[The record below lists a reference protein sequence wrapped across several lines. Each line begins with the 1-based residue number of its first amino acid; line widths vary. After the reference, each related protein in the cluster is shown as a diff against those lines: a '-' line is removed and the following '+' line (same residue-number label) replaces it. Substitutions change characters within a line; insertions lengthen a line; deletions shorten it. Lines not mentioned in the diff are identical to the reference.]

1 MATSI
6 ELRNE
11 AREALSKAIQVRDE
25 GKTSEGAWK
34 DGEAAKF
41 AAYWKEYTDK
51 DKAASALGEEEELV
65 KSATDKYDW
74 KPTDIRNPAEA
85 KLDILPADK
94 AKEGVRLDDGS
105 VVMFASDKSE
115 GWIKGYP
122 ASVQHPEIIRRLT
135 PELKMAAQLEND
147 AFCKWF
153 RYGIR
158 SLDSDQRKALMRL
171 RDGQKAL
178 QEDTDAE
185 GGFLVPTDQRRDVIL
200 ARGAI
205 GGVTRPISTVLQTT
219 RDAGTMPAST
229 DAVTWAA
236 VAEEAAPGESVPT
249 LSEVSFT
256 IKKFMRIGKVSAE
269 LLEDSAVDIPT
280 LLTGMFTRSLGRY
293 EDQQAIEGDNST
305 EPLGLRT
312 TGAGQGDVGDI
323 TDLLT
328 LAAPTAIEIVSA
340 FYELPA
346 QWRANATWHTTS
358 SFLARIATIGAAAAG
373 IHFIELI
380 GSEPTPRLLGRPIV
394 MFDGTGW
401 DDAASIGANEEV
413 GAFGDFSMYYF
424 VDRVGMSMRRLDEL
438 YAGNDQVGFAARVRY
453 DSLFAENDAFRIL
466 KGATS

>member
-1 MATSI
+1 MTARDEAH
-6 ELRNE
+6 ELEQGGKPDE
-11 AREALSKAIQVRDE
+11 AVAKRKEFQGHWDEYREKDKRAETAAVEEEAL
-25 GKTSEGAWK
+25 
-34 DGEAAKF
+34 
-41 AAYWKEYTDK
+41 
-51 DKAASALGEEEELV
+51 KAATE
-65 KSATDKYDW
+65 KYDW
-74 KPTDIRNPAEA
+74 KPTDIRNPNDA
-85 KLDILPADK
+85 KLNLLPADK
-94 AKEGVRLDDGS
+94 AKEGVQLDDGK
-105 VVMFASDKSE
+105 VVPFASEKSE

-135 PELKMAAQLEND
+135 PDLRMAAALENE

-153 RYGIR
+153 RYGLR
-158 SLDSDQRKALMRL
+158 ALSADERKALMRL

-200 ARGAI
+200 ARGAL
-205 GGVTRPISTVLQTT
+205 GGVTRPISTVLTTT

-249 LSEVSFT
+249 ISEVAFT

-280 LLTGMFTRSLGRY
+280 LLTGMFVRSLGRY
-293 EDQQAIEGDNST
+293 EDQQAIEGDNAT

-312 TGAGQGDVGDI
+312 TGAGQGDISDI

-373 IHFIELI
+373 IHFMELI

-401 DDAASIGANEEV
+401 DDAATIGANEEV

-466 KGATS
+466 KGETS